1 MRERFTFH
9 RHWLDGWEEMTDG
22 ERREYLEAIVRYGL
36 AGKRGAMSRYVRGRM
51 VTAMREMDED
61 AAREEAFREKQRRNI
76 MKRWEK
82 RDTKEYQPIPSGTKN
97 TMVSSPYIKETRVP
111 ARRQAYSGGVS
122 SSKYSEDTDNVVVVV
137 ADKGRTTCANDND
150 NNDLSSLVSQ
160 WNDAIKAAGSPMRPI
175 RSLSPGTKR
184 HTLALGL
191 VKQYG
196 EDGVSEAIAEAVK
209 SEYINGH
216 NSLGWVATFDWF
228 VQPDNFQKVLEGNF
242 AEMRTGKPL
251 PSPSPPGEDGQPPAP
266 ARPEVGEE
274 DRRGWRRLVEI
285 CRERI
290 GGTFCSTYLDYCDI
304 WSREGDTV
312 TMACPSAFVAERID
326 KGKAREI
333 VRAAREV
340 WGKGTRMALTVQR
353 GLPPPGRE

>member
-22 ERREYLEAIVRYGL
+22 ERHEYLEAIVRYGL
-36 AGKRGAMSRYVRGRM
+36 SGKRGAMSRYVRGRM

-82 RDTKEYQPIPSGTKN
+82 RDTKEYQPIPSDTKN

-274 DRRGWRRLVEI
+274 DRRGWRRLVGI

-290 GGTFCSTYLDYCDI
+290 GGAFCSTYLDYCDI

-353 GLPPPGRE
+353 GLPPPGQQ